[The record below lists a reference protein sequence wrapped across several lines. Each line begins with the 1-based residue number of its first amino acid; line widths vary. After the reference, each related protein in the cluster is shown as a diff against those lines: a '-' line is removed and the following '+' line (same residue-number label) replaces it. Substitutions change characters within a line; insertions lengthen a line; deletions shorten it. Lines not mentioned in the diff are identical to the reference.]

1 MIFHHLTSSH
11 TVWPVCRTP
20 EQLEQLLLS
29 FKQTS
34 TLMCGFHGDLREA
47 ETFQKIADVCRRQS
61 INPYGIIHCAGPIHY
76 STQPIPDWN
85 IWAEQYHDN
94 VSSAVHLIN
103 NLSDVMSACRIILFG
118 FSGLD
123 ISKGFKTIA
132 AYAAAKNAIAVLGRS
147 AAKALASRDITVN
160 IVSPGVFLTE
170 TGRIPVRGKEMLP
183 LIPLGRFGES
193 RDICGVIDWLL
204 SPASNYVTGQVI
216 KVSGGLHI

>member
-20 EQLEQLLLS
+20 EQSEQLFRSL
-29 FKQTS
+29 KQTS
-34 TLMCGFHGDLREA
+34 TLMHGFHGDLRNA
-47 ETFQKIADVCRRQS
+47 ESSQKIADECRRQS
-61 INPYGIIHCAGPIHY
+61 ISPYGIIHCAGPIHY

-103 NLSDVMSACRIILFG
+103 ILSDVMSTGRIILFG

-123 ISKGFKTIA
+123 TPRGFKTIA

-147 AAKALASRDITVN
+147 AAKAFASRGLTVN

-170 TGRIPVRGKEMLP
+170 AGQIPVRGKEMLP
-183 LIPLGRFGES
+183 LIPMGRFGENS
-193 RDICGVIDWLL
+193 DICGVVDWLL
-204 SPASNYVTGQVI
+204 SPASDYVTGQVI